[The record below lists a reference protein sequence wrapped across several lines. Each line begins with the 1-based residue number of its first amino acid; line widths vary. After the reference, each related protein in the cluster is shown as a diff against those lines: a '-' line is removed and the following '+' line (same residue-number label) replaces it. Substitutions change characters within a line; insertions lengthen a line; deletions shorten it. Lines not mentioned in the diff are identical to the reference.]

1 MQRPER
7 VEKLLLGMMVLY
19 YALTFLGAELQKSG
33 QRKKIC
39 KDRVS
44 LVFLAIRALLMPW
57 LLTHERQVQALFHSR
72 WSLSYETG

>member
-1 MQRPER
+1 
-7 VEKLLLGMMVLY
+7 LY

-33 QRKKIC
+33 QRKKVC